1 MRQLEVCVDTFS
13 AAKAAEVC
21 GADRLELCAD
31 LSTGG
36 LTPEPG
42 LLERVLTE
50 VNIGVQVM
58 IRPRS
63 GGFIYTDDELRTMA
77 ASVVFI
83 RKRWPKIRGFVTGA
97 ILPEGI
103 IHRDAMM
110 RLLAATEEYPV
121 TFHRAFDRTRDLS
134 EALETCVELG
144 MERILTS
151 GGADGVDQ
159 GMEGL
164 ATLQRQSA
172 GRINI
177 LPGGGVRADNAQTI
191 LERTGVTELHLSGR
205 RSVPMGPRD
214 DDRAYELDPAAIKTV
229 REILNFYKL

>member
-1 MRQLEVCVDTFS
+1 MRQLEVCVDTFAAAQ
-13 AAKAAEVC
+13 AAKAC

-42 LLERVLTE
+42 LLERVMTE
-50 VNIGVQVM
+50 LNIGVQVM

-83 RKRWPKIRGFVTGA
+83 RKRWPGVRGFVTGA

-103 IHRDAMM
+103 IHREAM
-110 RLLAATEEYPV
+110 RGLLAAAEGYPV
-121 TFHRAFDRTRDLS
+121 TFHRAFDRTRDLG
-134 EALETCVELG
+134 EALETCVVLG
-144 MERILTS
+144 LERILTS
-151 GGADGVDQ
+151 GGADTVDQ
-159 GMEGL
+159 GIEAL
-164 ATLQRQSA
+164 ANLRRQSS
-172 GRINI
+172 GRISI

-205 RSVPMGPRD
+205 RKVVMGPRS
-214 DDRAYELDPAAIKTV
+214 DDRAYELDPSAIKTV
-229 REILNFYKL
+229 RGILNAYRI